1 MGQGLESGIAEGG
14 GVGQLVL
21 TPFRAY
27 SGIRSSRCADSRGG
41 IGEIPYGMCPTR
53 VGRYGQDIVIVVGAV
68 VAGLLTVIVGVF
80 SLASIWFDD
89 LS

>member
-1 MGQGLESGIAEGG
+1 M
-14 GVGQLVL
+14 
-21 TPFRAY
+21 
-27 SGIRSSRCADSRGG
+27 
-41 IGEIPYGMCPTR
+41 
-53 VGRYGQDIVIVVGAV
+53 DIVIVVGAV